1 MFLFAAHPSVSFPT
15 RLDAFQL
22 FRLTPFNSAPT
33 FASYGKIPSAGERL
47 EPRRRVRPGA
57 ATIVALVT
65 FTSVKEW
72 DSAKYWAADGDKHLV
87 PSDDEAFRWR
97 RGDGLRRRVRGWI
110 VGDVAPIAPTPSPK
124 MTRALRSLFKL
135 ECTADELLVKGID
148 DRGGGG
154 GGGAVGDDDEE
165 DDDAGICADDG
176 ANDRPWH

>member
-1 MFLFAAHPSVSFPT
+1 M
-15 RLDAFQL
+15 
-22 FRLTPFNSAPT
+22 
-33 FASYGKIPSAGERL
+33 
-47 EPRRRVRPGA
+47 
-57 ATIVALVT
+57 ALVT

-72 DSAKYWAADGDKHLV
+72 DSAKDWAADGDKHLV

-154 GGGAVGDDDEE
+154 GGGGAVGDDDEE
-165 DDDAGICADDG
+165 DDDARIFADDG